1 MLTTSEIFKKYNF
14 NTKKTFGQ
22 NFLLQENLLS
32 KIVSFSDINSDSE
45 ILEVGAGLGSLTTA
59 ILKQKPKKLISIELD
74 RECVDIINKE
84 ILPYFDNL
92 KIINDNALLINEEQ
106 LFKNNFSIIANLP
119 YNVGT
124 LLLLKWLKNC
134 ANKIDSMT

>member
-59 ILKQKPKKLISIELD
+59 ILIWVIAALGSMISI
-74 RECVDIINKE
+74 
-84 ILPYFDNL
+84 
-92 KIINDNALLINEEQ
+92 
-106 LFKNNFSIIANLP
+106 
-119 YNVGT
+119 G
-124 LLLLKWLKNC
+124 LLKESILITIIIYIVLRFNFLK
-134 ANKIDSMT
+134 DV